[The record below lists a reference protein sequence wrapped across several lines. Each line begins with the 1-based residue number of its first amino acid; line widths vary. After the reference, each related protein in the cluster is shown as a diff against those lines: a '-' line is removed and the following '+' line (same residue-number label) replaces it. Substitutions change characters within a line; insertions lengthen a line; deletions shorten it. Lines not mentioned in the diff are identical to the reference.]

1 MNFEDCI
8 DWLYSFEKFGIKLG
22 LERITCICTELGNPQ
37 NYYKIIHVSGTNG
50 KGSVCKFLESILVK
64 SGYNVG
70 VYTSPH
76 LQRFSERFVVNCE
89 EISESELVL
98 LIEKV
103 KPIVDDMVVNNNTPT
118 FFEIVTAM
126 AFQYF
131 KDKKV
136 DYAIIEVG
144 LGGRFDATNIVNPMV
159 TIITNVSLDHQ
170 DRLGNKIEEIAFE
183 KAGIIKQGIPVITA
197 ASGTA
202 LDIIKKI
209 SEEKNSDITI
219 IGRDS
224 WKKISGSENW
234 QEFLINCAIKDYKI
248 TTFMFGKYQGE
259 NIAIALSTVEALQIN
274 GVYIPDKSVYE
285 GLEKI
290 NNPGR
295 MEIVSFEPMIFLDGA
310 HNVAGMTIL
319 RESIE
324 EGLIFNGFILIL
336 GILKDKKIKEILDVI
351 TPLADVIITTKSHNI
366 RACDPTILK
375 DMIQDKEVIT
385 IEDISKAV
393 DYAKSIANIQDIIC
407 ITGSLFTVGEARE
420 HIFKKLQKC

>member
-1 MNFEDCI
+1 MNFDDCI
-8 DWLYSFEKFGIKLG
+8 NWLYSFEKFGIKLG
-22 LERITCICTELGNPQ
+22 LERITYICTELGDPQ
-37 NYYKIIHVSGTNG
+37 NIYKIIHVGGTNG

-76 LQRFSERFVVNCE
+76 LQRFSERFIVNSK

-136 DYAIIEVG
+136 EFAIIEVG

-170 DRLGNKIEEIAFE
+170 DRLGNKIEDIAFE

-197 ASGTA
+197 ASGPA
-202 LDIIKKI
+202 LEIIKKI
-209 SEEKNSDITI
+209 SEEKKSDITI

-224 WKKISGSENW
+224 WRKISGSENW
-234 QEFLINCAIKDYKI
+234 QEFLISGPIKDYKV

-259 NIAIALSTVEALQIN
+259 NIAISLSTVEVLQIN
-274 GVYIPDKSVYE
+274 GVYIPDKSIYE

-295 MEIVSFEPMIFLDGA
+295 MEIVSFEPMILLDGA
-310 HNVAGMTIL
+310 HNVEGMANL
-319 RESIE
+319 RKSIE
-324 EGLIFNGFILIL
+324 EELIFNGFILIL
-336 GILKDKKIKEILDVI
+336 GILKDKNIKEILDVI
-351 TPLADVIITTKSHNI
+351 TPISDVIITTKSHNL
-366 RACDPTILK
+366 RACDPAILK
-375 DMIQDKEVIT
+375 DMIKEKEVVI
-385 IEDISKAV
+385 IDDISKAV
-393 DYAKSIANIQDIIC
+393 DYAKSISSIQDLIC
-407 ITGSLFTVGEARE
+407 ITGSLFTVGEARD